1 MKVLLV
7 VDVQNGF
14 MKNDKYK
21 ELSNKI
27 DEYIAKSNYDKIIF
41 TKFINDKLKNPL
53 YQDRMS
59 WGKLTTEAQQEFSVK
74 VPPNAIVMEK
84 YGYGLTRENLDYIDS
99 LKVNEIDVCGLESEA
114 CVYAVALQLWDMG
127 IYPNILAK
135 YIEGDFDMKE
145 IFIKNFGNITI

>member
-27 DEYIAKSNYDKIIF
+27 DQYIAKSNYDKIIF

-74 VPPNAIVMEK
+74 VPSNAIVMEK
-84 YGYGLTRENLDYIDS
+84 YGYGLTRENLDYMDS

-114 CVYAVALQLWDMG
+114 CVYAVALQLWG
-127 IYPNILAK
+127 HGNLSKHIGQIYRGGFW
-135 YIEGDFDMKE
+135 YEG
-145 IFIKNFGNITI
+145 NFY

>member
-27 DEYIAKSNYDKIIF
+27 DEYIAKSSYDKIIF

-74 VPPNAIVMEK
+74 VPSNAIVMEK

-99 LKVNEIDVCGLESEA
+99 LKVDEIDVCGLESEA